1 VSAATGPAAPPTPV
15 PAVQEAATPPSA
27 GDVVVTEPVPAA
39 VRTVPGTDWV
49 PPAAAAG
56 GLGALALTGWVV
68 TRKRGA
74 RSRV

>member
-1 VSAATGPAAPPTPV
+1 MLGKAKSPLTMLVLVLMVAAAFIVGWRLA
-15 PAVQEAATPPSA
+15 
-27 GDVVVTEPVPAA
+27 TEPVPAA